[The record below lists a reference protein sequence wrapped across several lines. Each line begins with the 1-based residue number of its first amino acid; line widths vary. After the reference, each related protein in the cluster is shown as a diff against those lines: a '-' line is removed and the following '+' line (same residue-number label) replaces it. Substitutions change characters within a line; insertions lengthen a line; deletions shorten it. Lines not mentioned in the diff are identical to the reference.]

1 MKHCII
7 CGKNPA
13 EVPDRNSM
21 SMVKKIC
28 GPCHKNRLRG
38 DLSRVLTTHYE
49 KKKKKLHKR
58 SNTMTDKIQRYYI
71 TTEGDL
77 KKAANGDMVLY
88 SCHVKAMEAK
98 TLRYLKLVDKYG
110 ELLGRNASKRSTIE
124 AQAKEIERLKKV
136 AHEFCDEIHEKAI
149 EIERLNDSMHKINQ
163 WLEAYPVDLFP
174 EPDLEKAHKVL
185 KENGINLG
193 AISASNFRH
202 IIKGI
207 KELTE

>member
-1 MKHCII
+1 M
-7 CGKNPA
+7 N
-13 EVPDRNSM
+13 
-21 SMVKKIC
+21 
-28 GPCHKNRLRG
+28 
-38 DLSRVLTTHYE
+38 Y
-49 KKKKKLHKR
+49 
-58 SNTMTDKIQRYYI
+58 QRYSI
-71 TTEGDL
+71 PDPTKTETII
-77 KKAANGDMVLY
+77 
-88 SCHVKAMEAK
+88 KAMLILADDIVTDDGVANQAMRQAAARLE
-98 TLRYLKLVDKYG
+98 
-110 ELLGRNASKRSTIE
+110 E
-124 AQAKEIERLKKV
+124 QAKEIERLKKV